1 MALFESYERRI
12 DKINGVLA
20 QYGIGSVEECREIC
34 KAKGFDPY
42 EIVKGIQPICFENA
56 CWAYTVGAAI
66 AIKSGV
72 KTAAEAAK
80 MIGVGLQ
87 SFCIDGSVA
96 EDRKVGLGHGNL
108 GAMLLSDESK
118 CFAFLAGHES
128 FAAAE
133 GAIGIVKN
141 ANKARKQPLRVILNG
156 LGKDA
161 AQIISRIN
169 GFTYVQTQFDYYT
182 SELKIVREIRYSETE
197 RADVRCYGADDVREG
212 VAIMHYEGV
221 DVSITGNSTN
231 PTRFQ
236 HPVAGTYK
244 KECIEQGKKYFSV
257 ASGGGTG
264 RTLHPDNMAAGPAS
278 YGMTDTMG
286 RMHSDAQF
294 AGSSS
299 VPAHVEMMGFLG
311 MGNNPMVGATV
322 AVAVAVEEAVKEAIP
337 IHAKT
342 LRTIVRRVFARHGRH
357 DGTMSALPGYARCY
371 KGNDSRNLS
380 QNQQQADGDQQLLV
394 RLLPEQE
401 KQQKQ
406 QQQIAGIQILQM

>member
-1 MALFESYERRI
+1 MALFESYERREKQI
-12 DKINGVLA
+12 LDVIKA
-20 QYGIGSVEECREIC
+20 YGINTIEECADIC
-34 KAKGFDPY
+34 KEKGLDIY
-42 EIVKGIQPICFENA
+42 KLVEGIQPICFENA
-56 CWAYTVGAAI
+56 KWAYTVGCAI
-66 AIKSGV
+66 AIKKGC
-72 KTAAEAAK
+72 TRAADAAAA
-80 MIGVGLQ
+80 IGEGLQ
-87 SFCIDGSVA
+87 AFCIPGSVA
-96 EDRKVGLGHGNL
+96 DQRKVGLGHGNL
-108 GAMLLSDESK
+108 GKMLLEEETE

-133 GAIGIVKN
+133 GAIGIAEK
-141 ANKARKQPLRVILNG
+141 ANKVRQKPLRVILNG

-161 AQIISRIN
+161 AQIIARIN
-169 GFTYVQTQFDYYT
+169 GFTYV
-182 SELKIVREIRYSETE
+182 ETE
-197 RADVRCYGADDVREG
+197 MDYHTGEVKEVFRKPYSDGLRAKVNCYGANDVTEG
-212 VAIMHYEGV
+212 VAIMWKENV

-244 KECIEQGKKYFSV
+244 KERTDAGKKYFSV

-322 AVAVAVEEAVKEAIP
+322 ACAVAVEEAMK
-337 IHAKT
+337 
-342 LRTIVRRVFARHGRH
+342 
-357 DGTMSALPGYARCY
+357 
-371 KGNDSRNLS
+371 
-380 QNQQQADGDQQLLV
+380 
-394 RLLPEQE
+394 
-401 KQQKQ
+401 
-406 QQQIAGIQILQM
+406 

>member
-12 DKINGVLA
+12 DKINSVLNS
-20 QYGIGSVEECREIC
+20 YGIASIEEAEKIT
-34 KAKGFDPY
+34 KDAGLDVY
-42 EIVKGIQPICFENA
+42 AQVKKIQPICFENA

-66 AIKSGV
+66 AIKKGC
-72 KTAAEAAK
+72 KRAADAAAA
-80 MIGVGLQ
+80 IGEGLQ
-87 SFCIDGSVA
+87 AFCIPGSVA
-96 EDRKVGLGHGNL
+96 DQRKVGLGHGNL
-108 GAMLLSDESK
+108 GKMLLEEDTD
-118 CFAFLAGHES
+118 CFCFLAGHES

-133 GAIGIVKN
+133 GAIGIAEK
-141 ANKARKQPLRVILNG
+141 ANKVRQKPLRVILNG

-169 GFTYVQTQFDYYT
+169 GFTYVETEMDYYT
-182 SELKIVREIRYSETE
+182 GEVKELWRKSYSDGL
-197 RADVRCYGADDVREG
+197 RAKVNCYGANDVTEG
-212 VAIMHYEGV
+212 VAIMWKEGV

-244 KECIEQGKKYFSV
+244 KECIEKGKKYFSV

-299 VPAHVEMMGFLG
+299 VPAHVEMMGLIG
-311 MGNNPMVGATV
+311 MWIQMAISLLKAVPIMVMWA
-322 AVAVAVEEAVKEAIP
+322 
-337 IHAKT
+337 
-342 LRTIVRRVFARHGRH
+342 
-357 DGTMSALPGYARCY
+357 MS
-371 KGNDSRNLS
+371 
-380 QNQQQADGDQQLLV
+380 
-394 RLLPEQE
+394 RL
-401 KQQKQ
+401 
-406 QQQIAGIQILQM
+406 

>member
-1 MALFESYERRI
+1 MALFENYERRI

-20 QYGIGSVEECREIC
+20 QYGISSVEECRELC
-34 KAKGFDPY
+34 QSKGFDPY

-66 AIKSGV
+66 ALKAGV
-72 KTAAEAAK
+72 KSAAEAAK

-118 CFAFLAGHES
+118 CFAFRAGHES

-141 ANKARKQPLRVILNG
+141 ANKARKEPLRVILNG

-169 GFTYVQTQFDYYT
+169 GFTYVQTQFDYFT
-182 SELKIVREIRYSETE
+182 GKLNVVREIRYSEGE
-197 RADVRCYGADDVREG
+197 RANVRCYGADDVREG
-212 VAIMHYEGV
+212 VAIMHAEGV

-322 AVAVAVEEAVKEAIP
+322 AVAVAVAESLK
-337 IHAKT
+337 
-342 LRTIVRRVFARHGRH
+342 
-357 DGTMSALPGYARCY
+357 
-371 KGNDSRNLS
+371 
-380 QNQQQADGDQQLLV
+380 
-394 RLLPEQE
+394 
-401 KQQKQ
+401 
-406 QQQIAGIQILQM
+406 

>member
-1 MALFESYERRI
+1 MITFENYDRKIE
-12 DKINGVLA
+12 KINAVLA
-20 QYGIGSVEECREIC
+20 DYGIRDLEDAADICR
-34 KAKGFDPY
+34 KAGFDPSQ
-42 EIVKGIQPICFENA
+42 IVKGIQPICFEDA
-56 CWAYTVGAAI
+56 CWAYTAGAAI
-66 AIKSGV
+66 ALKKGCV
-72 KTAAEAAK
+72 KAADAAEA
-80 MIGVGLQ
+80 IGLGLQ
-87 SFCIDGSVA
+87 AFCLPGSVA
-96 EDRKVGLGHGNL
+96 EDRRVGLGHGNL
-108 GAMLLSDESK
+108 AAMLLREETQ

-133 GAIGIVKN
+133 GAIGIAKS
-141 ANKARKQPLRVILNG
+141 ANKVRSTPLRVILNG

-169 GFTYVQTQFDYYT
+169 GFTYVQTAFDYGT
-182 SELKIVREIRYSETE
+182 GKVQVIREIPYSRGE
-197 RADVRCYGADDVREG
+197 RAKVRCYGADDVREG
-212 VAIMHYEGV
+212 VAIMHLENV

-244 KECIEQGKKYFSV
+244 KECTELGKKYFSV

-299 VPAHVEMMGFLG
+299 VPAHVAMMGFIG

-322 AVAVAVEEAVKEAIP
+322 AVAVAVEEAA
-337 IHAKT
+337 
-342 LRTIVRRVFARHGRH
+342 GR
-357 DGTMSALPGYARCY
+357 
-371 KGNDSRNLS
+371 
-380 QNQQQADGDQQLLV
+380 
-394 RLLPEQE
+394 
-401 KQQKQ
+401 
-406 QQQIAGIQILQM
+406 

>member
-1 MALFESYERRI
+1 MALFESYERREKQI
-12 DKINGVLA
+12 LAVLKE
-20 QYGIGSVEECREIC
+20 YGINSIEEAGEITKAAGLDVYAQVE
-34 KAKGFDPY
+34 
-42 EIVKGIQPICFENA
+42 GIQPICFENA
-56 CWAYTVGAAI
+56 KWAYTVGAAI
-66 AIKSGV
+66 AIKKGC
-72 KTAAEAAK
+72 KRAADAAAA
-80 MIGVGLQ
+80 IGEGLQ
-87 SFCIDGSVA
+87 AFCIPGSVA
-96 EDRKVGLGHGNL
+96 DQRKVGLGHGNL
-108 GAMLLSDESK
+108 GKMLLEEETE

-133 GAIGIVKN
+133 GAIGIAEK
-141 ANKARKQPLRVILNG
+141 ANKVRQKPLRVILNG

-169 GFTYVQTQFDYYT
+169 GFTYVETEMDYYT
-182 SELKIVREIRYSETE
+182 GEVKEVFRKSYSEGL
-197 RADVRCYGADDVREG
+197 RAKVNCYGANDVTEG
-212 VAIMHYEGV
+212 VAIMWKENV

-244 KECIEQGKKYFSV
+244 KERTDAGKKYFSV

-299 VPAHVEMMGFLG
+299 VPAHVEMMGLIG

-322 AVAVAVEEAVKEAIP
+322 ACAVAVEEAMK
-337 IHAKT
+337 
-342 LRTIVRRVFARHGRH
+342 
-357 DGTMSALPGYARCY
+357 
-371 KGNDSRNLS
+371 
-380 QNQQQADGDQQLLV
+380 
-394 RLLPEQE
+394 
-401 KQQKQ
+401 
-406 QQQIAGIQILQM
+406 